1 MRYYFHLRESETYL
15 VDEEGLEL
23 TGTEAIMA
31 AATAG
36 ARSVIANDVM
46 RGKLPLRAV
55 IEVDDQMGRRVLELP
70 FRDTVQLDG

>member
-23 TGTEAIMA
+23 NGTDAIVA

-36 ARSVIANDVM
+36 ARSVIANEVI
-46 RGKLPLRAV
+46 RGKLPLMAV
-55 IEVDDQMGRRVLELP
+55 IEVDDQTGRRVLELP
-70 FRDTVQLDG
+70 FRDAVQLDG